1 MAHSKAKSINQKK
14 HGGKVKGFGA
24 SAPGDAP
31 NTGMPVTPAPTRRV
45 APDMISRPR
54 QPTPGLIGSRL
65 SNIPAGT
72 QALTPMAEVLKQD
85 GDDGTL
91 DKIVAGTKQNDDDQL
106 RTVDASPLK
115 AAHGMRSR
123 TAGHEG
129 GMVPT
134 KLG

>member
-1 MAHSKAKSINQKK
+1 MAKARSINSKK
-14 HGGKVKGFGA
+14 HHGGRVKGFGPADGNAPA
-24 SAPGDAP
+24 SSDLQP
-31 NTGMPVTPAPTRRV
+31 TPAPTRKV

-54 QPTPGLIGSRL
+54 QPSPGLIGSRL

-91 DKIVAGTKQNDDDQL
+91 DKIVSGETTGDDQL
-106 RTVDASPLK
+106 RTLTPGNVPDHP
-115 AAHGMRSR
+115 GMKRQTSDNF
-123 TAGHEG
+123 GSL
-129 GMVPT
+129 PT